1 MTDRVK
7 NLFEKEKRAI
17 RNEIETILSSDDTLI
32 RRPAFDRGLTA
43 LGVLRGYS
51 DAFYAGEIITFDEQ
65 FKEDH
70 DRIYLMLELYDAYYT
85 PKEGD
90 TN

>member
-7 NLFEKEKRAI
+7 SLFEKEKRAI
-17 RNEIETILSSDDTLI
+17 KNEIETILSSDDELI

-51 DAFYAGEIITFDEQ
+51 DAFYAGDIITFNEQ
-65 FKEDH
+65 FKEDN
-70 DRIYLMLELYDAYYT
+70 DRINIMLELYNAYYM
-85 PKEGD
+85 PKVGD
-90 TN
+90 ED